1 MKEKDD
7 EPIFGRWDMFF
18 LGICLGSALG
28 NVIFYFLLDYL
39 IQ

>member
-18 LGICLGSALG
+18 LGICLGSTMG
-28 NVIFYFLLDYL
+28 NLVLYVILQFFV
-39 IQ
+39 